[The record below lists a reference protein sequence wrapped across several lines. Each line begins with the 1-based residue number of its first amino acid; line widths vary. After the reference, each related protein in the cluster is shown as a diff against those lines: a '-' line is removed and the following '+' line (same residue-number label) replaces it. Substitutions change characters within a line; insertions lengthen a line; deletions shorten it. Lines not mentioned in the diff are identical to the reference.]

1 MKLLSDFR
9 MGLQTY
15 SEAFDYIFRK
25 KLGWFFIFPLLLNI
39 LIFWVGWNYISN
51 LSSDIQQQVLIYI
64 NLENA
69 NFWGAGILQFL
80 LTGLVWLVF
89 KLLFFLLFA
98 YLGGYIIIILL
109 SPIFSYLSE
118 RTEQLQ
124 TRRKYPFNF
133 RQFIRD
139 IIRGVIIALRNLTL
153 ELLFTVILFFCSFIP
168 VIGWLSPI
176 VLFFVSSYFYGFSFM
191 DYAIERKRLNIHD
204 SVLFTRT
211 NKGMVIANG
220 FVFSL
225 CLLIPFIGIFLS
237 SFAAIVSVVAGTIA
251 VNKTSKTI

>member
-25 KLGWFFIFPLLLNI
+25 KLSWFFIFPLLLNI
-39 LIFWVGWNYISN
+39 LIFGVGWNYIGS
-51 LSSDIQQQVLIYI
+51 LSADIQQQVLTYI

-69 NFWGAGILQFL
+69 DFLGAGVLQFL

-124 TRRKYPFNF
+124 TGRKYPFNF
-133 RQFIRD
+133 HQFIRD

-204 SVLFTRT
+204 SVQFTRT

>member
-1 MKLLSDFR
+1 MKLLADFR

-15 SEAFDYIFRK
+15 SEALDYIFRK

-39 LIFWVGWNYISN
+39 LIFWFGWNYIGN
-51 LSSDIQQQVLIYI
+51 LSSEIQQQVLTYI
-64 NLENA
+64 NLEDA
-69 NFWGAGILQFL
+69 DFWGAGILQFL
-80 LTGLVWLVF
+80 LTGLVWLIF

-124 TRRKYPFNF
+124 TGRKYPFNL

-139 IIRGVIIALRNLTL
+139 IIRGILIALRNLSI
-153 ELLFTVILFFCSFIP
+153 ELLLTVILFFCSFIP
-168 VIGWLSPI
+168 IIGWLSPI
-176 VLFFVSSYFYGFSFM
+176 ILFLVSSYFYGFSFM
-191 DYAIERKRLNIHD
+191 DYAIERKQLNIHD
-204 SVLFTRT
+204 SVQFTRT
-211 NKGMVIANG
+211 NKGVVIANG

-237 SFAAIVSVVAGTIA
+237 SFAAIVAVVAGTIS